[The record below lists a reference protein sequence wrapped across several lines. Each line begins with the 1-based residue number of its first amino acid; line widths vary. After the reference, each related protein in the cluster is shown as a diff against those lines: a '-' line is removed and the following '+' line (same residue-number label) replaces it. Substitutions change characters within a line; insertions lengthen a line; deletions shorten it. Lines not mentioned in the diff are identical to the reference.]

1 MDHGLPSRCDQPAPG
16 APPTSPSMSIL
27 SIQGS
32 RTPCPAP
39 RDRRHA
45 PTGPPAQ
52 IPARRKDGP
61 LGARV
66 APASEGAPFIFG
78 HPRDTAALA
87 SRACPL
93 QVALRPPDQ
102 PPKAD
107 TGGSTTPRLA
117 SGHREPDLGLPADP
131 RRAKRVGAQIS
142 ATSIRRI
149 LTTKYRPPP
158 KRETWR
164 QFMQA
169 QASSIIAL

>member
-1 MDHGLPSRCDQPAPG
+1 MDHGLSSRCDQPSPG
-16 APPTSPSMSIL
+16 APLASPWVSLL

-45 PTGPPAQ
+45 PTGPPPQ
-52 IPARRKDGP
+52 IPARRTDGP

-66 APASEGAPFIFG
+66 APASQGASFIFG

-87 SRACPL
+87 SRTGPF

-107 TGGSTTPRLA
+107 TRGSTTPRLA
-117 SGHREPDLGLPADP
+117 PGHREPDLGLPADP
-131 RRAKRVGAQIS
+131 GRAQKGGSSGLGHFDPADTDRQAPS
-142 ATSIRRI
+142 STKARDLESIRAGPGLVDHR
-149 LTTKYRPPP
+149 L
-158 KRETWR
+158 
-164 QFMQA
+164 
-169 QASSIIAL
+169 